1 MSEGEG
7 LLTDDAGNMSTMAI
21 ASVIRVAI
29 WNWGVGAI
37 VCIANK
43 VKTVGNLAA
52 RTKASTQGGVRIVD
66 AGVDD
71 ADADTLSGD
80 TSFVEL
86 VYACHDVDG
95 LGTSSASHKG
105 WVVGTT
111 KDEAGLGDGAWNK
124 GDGSD
129 SDDTVGVGQVNE
141 VLFGFEFKGSTKEEW
156 AVIFSSNIHVDAAGD
171 KVFVEI
177 SMGLEQGSKGE

>member
-1 MSEGEG
+1 
-7 LLTDDAGNMSTMAI
+7 MAI

-29 WNWGVGAI
+29 WDGSVGAI
-37 VCIANK
+37 VSVTNK
-43 VKTVGNLAA
+43 VKAVGDLAA
-52 RTKASTQGGVRIVD
+52 RTKASTQGGVRVVD

-95 LGTSSASHKG
+95 LSISSASGKG
-105 WVVGTT
+105 WVVGAT

-129 SDDTVGVGQVNE
+129 SDDPVGVCQVNE
-141 VLFGFEFKGSTKEEW
+141 VLFGFE
-156 AVIFSSNIHVDAAGD
+156 
-171 KVFVEI
+171 
-177 SMGLEQGSKGE
+177 